1 LTDEVIDEASTFCY
15 VPR

>member
-1 LTDEVIDEASTFCY
+1 LIDEVIDEASTSCY